1 MANQDRLGAYG
12 QPIPAPSTHPYCHGC
27 DYCHRPSPYPELGDD
42 GQPIMNFVMPYP
54 SWPTGTSPAP
64 SILFRYQPASAASSD
79 GPINPSVSSGQAVG
93 PRRITLAPTA
103 VNNHPVR
110 SQVAAPRRLLPAPTA
125 VNNHP
130 VRSQVAAP
138 RRLLPAPTRNIPAI
152 QGQAAG
158 RSVARASTT
167 NPPVPSSNIDPA
179 LTASSANFMC
189 KNCGGR
195 FATAANLRSH
205 RWQVY
210 GELVSP
216 TRSGFVQPSQQN
228 NPVSCPFSTCDGI
241 FPSQEQMKRH
251 IWRYHGFFSNS
262 SR

>member
-1 MANQDRLGAYG
+1 
-12 QPIPAPSTHPYCHGC
+12 
-27 DYCHRPSPYPELGDD
+27 
-42 GQPIMNFVMPYP
+42 MNFVMPYP
-54 SWPTGTSPAP
+54 SWPT
-64 SILFRYQPASAASSD
+64 
-79 GPINPSVSSGQAVG
+79 
-93 PRRITLAPTA
+93 
-103 VNNHPVR
+103 VR

-158 RSVARASTT
+158 CSVARASTT

-216 TRSGFVQPSQQN
+216 TRSGFVQPRTDETSHLALSWVLLELIPLMAVLAANSDIMLVSHQQVKQTN
-228 NPVSCPFSTCDGI
+228 STLVSLSITKSLTNYGDSYLDALEANLSIAEKGSSAFSADHFGI
-241 FPSQEQMKRH
+241 SPLIEQE
-251 IWRYHGFFSNS
+251 
-262 SR
+262 